1 MADLV
6 GTALLIVFAAFV
18 GESIN
23 EFLVAPLVD
32 RLRGRLDE
40 ELRQI
45 IMRWWSAL
53 VGVGIAYMFELDV
66 FALLDAK
73 AQQPIFGIILT
84 GLLLGRGSNW
94 AHEMMKR
101 FALRN
106 AQIEGYIK

>member
-1 MADLV
+1 MEDLV

-53 VGVGIAYMFELDV
+53 AGVGIAFAFRLDV
-66 FALLDAK
+66 FLLLDAQ
-73 AQQPIFGIILT
+73 AAHPAIGVVLT

-94 AHEMMKR
+94 MHEMMKS

-106 AQIEGYIK
+106 RQLEHYLK